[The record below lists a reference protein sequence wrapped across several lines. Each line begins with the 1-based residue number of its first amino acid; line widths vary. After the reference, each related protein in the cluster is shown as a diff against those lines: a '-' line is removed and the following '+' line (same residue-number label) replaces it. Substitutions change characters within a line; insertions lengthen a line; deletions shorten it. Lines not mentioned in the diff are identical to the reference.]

1 MARRGR
7 LRDRQRRERQRGRRA
22 AIAGRVVVV
31 VVVVVVVTGMVVR
44 GAAECTGGAMDMPVA
59 VLVRR
64 AMTLVVVMFLAAA
77 VVATGAVGMALFTN
91 RMRVIMIMIMIM
103 IMLVVM
109 LVVVAVGMRLRAAR
123 CGGLAMRVLAGR
135 RRRLGDG
142 GRIRIVRVG
151 AARSGAAGMTV
162 SWVVGTLGV
171 GHDNLLN
178 G

>member
-1 MARRGR
+1 
-7 LRDRQRRERQRGRRA
+7 
-22 AIAGRVVVV
+22 
-31 VVVVVVVTGMVVR
+31 GMVVR
-44 GAAECTGGAMDMPVA
+44 GAAVCTGGAMDMPVA

-64 AMTLVVVMFLAAA
+64 AMTLVVIVFLAAA

-91 RMRVIMIMIMIM
+91 RMRVIMIMIM
-103 IMLVVM
+103 V
-109 LVVVAVGMRLRAAR
+109 VVVAVGMRLRAAR

>member
-1 MARRGR
+1 
-7 LRDRQRRERQRGRRA
+7 
-22 AIAGRVVVV
+22 
-31 VVVVVVVTGMVVR
+31 
-44 GAAECTGGAMDMPVA
+44 MDMPVA
-59 VLVRR
+59 MLVCR
-64 AMTLVVVMFLAAA
+64 AMTLVVIVFLAAA
-77 VVATGAVGMALFTN
+77 VVATSAVGMPLFTT
-91 RMRVIMIMIMIM
+91 RMIMVV
-103 IMLVVM
+103 LV

-142 GRIRIVRVG
+142 GRTRIVRVG
-151 AARSGAAGMTV
+151 AARRGAAGMTV

>member
-7 LRDRQRRERQRGRRA
+7 LRNRQRRERQRGRRA

-31 VVVVVVVTGMVVR
+31 VVVTDMVVR
-44 GAAECTGGAMDMPVA
+44 GAAVCTGGAMDMPVA
-59 VLVRR
+59 MLVCR
-64 AMTLVVVMFLAAA
+64 AMTLVVIVFLAAA
-77 VVATGAVGMALFTN
+77 VVATSAVGMPLFTT
-91 RMRVIMIMIMIM
+91 RMRMIM
-103 IMLVVM
+103 VM
-109 LVVVAVGMRLRAAR
+109 LVVLAVGMRLRAAR

-142 GRIRIVRVG
+142 CRIRIVRVG
-151 AARSGAAGMTV
+151 AARGGAAGMTV

>member
-1 MARRGR
+1 
-7 LRDRQRRERQRGRRA
+7 
-22 AIAGRVVVV
+22 
-31 VVVVVVVTGMVVR
+31 
-44 GAAECTGGAMDMPVA
+44 MDMPVA

-64 AMTLVVVMFLAAA
+64 AMTLVVIVFLAAA

-91 RMRVIMIMIMIM
+91 RMRVIMIMIM
-103 IMLVVM
+103 V
-109 LVVVAVGMRLRAAR
+109 VVVAVGMRLRAAR

>member
-7 LRDRQRRERQRGRRA
+7 LRNRQRRERQRGRRA

-31 VVVVVVVTGMVVR
+31 VVVR
-44 GAAECTGGAMDMPVA
+44 GAAVCTGGAMDMPVA
-59 VLVRR
+59 MLVCR
-64 AMTLVVVMFLAAA
+64 AMTLVVIVFLAAA
-77 VVATGAVGMALFTN
+77 VVATSAVGMPLFTT
-91 RMRVIMIMIMIM
+91 RMIMVV
-103 IMLVVM
+103 LV

-135 RRRLGDG
+135 RRRIGDG
-142 GRIRIVRVG
+142 GRTRIVRVG
-151 AARSGAAGMTV
+151 AARGGAAGMTV

>member
-1 MARRGR
+1 
-7 LRDRQRRERQRGRRA
+7 
-22 AIAGRVVVV
+22 
-31 VVVVVVVTGMVVR
+31 
-44 GAAECTGGAMDMPVA
+44 MDMPVA
-59 VLVRR
+59 VLVRTAR
-64 AMTLVVVMFLAAA
+64 PLVVIVFLAAA
-77 VVATGAVGMALFTN
+77 VVATGAVGMALFTT
-91 RMRVIMIMIMIM
+91 RMRVIMV
-103 IMLVVM
+103 MLVVM
-109 LVVVAVGMRLRAAR
+109 AVGMRLRAAR
-123 CGGLAMRVLAGR
+123 CGGLAMHALAGR